1 MRENNSIIRKKGC
14 GDMSINVTEDS
25 IKSVSGILSKNEE
38 YMYKLNSSIQQ
49 AKDGKVISKSMEE
62 LEMLASE

>member
-38 YMYKLNSSIQQ
+38 YMYKLNSSI
-49 AKDGKVISKSMEE
+49 
-62 LEMLASE
+62 

>member
-49 AKDGKVISKSMEE
+49 GACGRKVG
-62 LEMLASE
+62 LCNA

>member
-49 AKDGKVISKSMEE
+49 AKERWKGNFKINGRVREAGK
-62 LEMLASE
+62 

>member
-25 IKSVSGILSKNEE
+25 IKSV

-62 LEMLASE
+62 LEKLASE